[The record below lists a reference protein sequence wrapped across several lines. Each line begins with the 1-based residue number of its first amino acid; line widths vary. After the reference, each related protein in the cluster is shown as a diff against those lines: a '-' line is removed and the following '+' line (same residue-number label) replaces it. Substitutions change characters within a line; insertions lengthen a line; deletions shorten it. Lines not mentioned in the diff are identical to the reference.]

1 MPAIDGSGHDRPANG
16 GSGHDPERVTAAD
29 ARVRPPEGRTPAAV
43 QIVIVGLVGIG
54 VGVGFGLLYSPVLA
68 PLAGW
73 DVAAATW
80 LVIVW
85 RKIWPLDAAQ
95 TARLAV
101 LEDPNRAVRDI
112 VLVGA
117 GTASLLAV
125 LMVIG
130 AADMAARGV
139 QRDVFGGAGVFTVL
153 LSWLVVHTVFA
164 ARYARIYYTGPD
176 GGVNFHQ
183 AEPPCYV
190 DFAYLA
196 FTVGATFQVSDTTLT
211 SMEMRKTV
219 LMHSMLSYLFGA
231 FVIAVTV
238 NLLAGLA

>member
-1 MPAIDGSGHDRPANG
+1 MPAGNEG
-16 GSGHDPERVTAAD
+16 GRDWQRVTAAES
-29 ARVRPPEGRTPAAV
+29 RGRPPEGHTPAAA
-43 QIVIVGLVGIG
+43 QIVIVALVGVG
-54 VGVGFGLLYSPVLA
+54 VGVGFGLLVSPTLA

-85 RKIWPLDAAQ
+85 RKIWPLDAVQ
-95 TARLAV
+95 TARLAAF
-101 LEDPNRAVRDI
+101 EDPNRAIRDG

-117 GTASLLAV
+117 GLASLLAV
-125 LMVIG
+125 LTVIG
-130 AADMAARGV
+130 TADMAPEGLP
-139 QRDVFGGAGVFTVL
+139 RDLYGAAGVFSVL

-164 ARYARIYYTGPD
+164 ARYARVYYTGPD
-176 GGVNFHQ
+176 GGIDFHQ
-183 AEPPCYV
+183 SEPPCYV

-196 FTVGATFQVSDTTLT
+196 FTVGATFQVSDTDLT

-219 LMHSMLSYLFGA
+219 LTHSIMSYLLGA